1 MAVRARTHLVNK
13 SGQSLKKNLLYQASD
28 LGMLLRLAL
37 PTEGSISIWVQGS
50 GLGFRAGSR
59 RAALFRYSWI
69 SDSIR
74 ATTEG
79 AAAGCGW
86 RISESRVL
94 SLGLRLYLNSRRP
107 ARLGIWCP
115 DVVCSFRKG
124 RFLV

>member
-59 RAALFRYSWI
+59 RGC
-69 SDSIR
+69 SIQ
-74 ATTEG
+74 
-79 AAAGCGW
+79 
-86 RISESRVL
+86 VL
-94 SLGLRLYLNSRRP
+94 SDFGFYTGYYRRSCCRVWVEDLG
-107 ARLGIWCP
+107 
-115 DVVCSFRKG
+115 V
-124 RFLV
+124 